1 MEKITINCPQIP
13 PLPDPLEITLPGGV
27 TMEHINL
34 VEVIQPALAPLV
46 PLFNIVDTVVT
57 IFNCLKAVPEVI
69 ANPSA
74 IIECLGD
81 LGKAIGK
88 LLQLIPQL
96 SVPLMIIGLIDML
109 IATLKQARDQ
119 FVHLNKQ
126 IEQITEVVDKAKE
139 LDDST
144 LMAIAQCAEAN
155 VAQEAANVGKQL
167 ASLGKLL
174 GIINLFMSLIGGP
187 EIPDFGDMAGKPL
200 DEVIE
205 VIDTL
210 VNVLEGVRD
219 VIPLP

>member
-1 MEKITINCPQIP
+1 MEKITIECPEIL

-34 VEVIQPALAPLV
+34 VEVIQPALAPLI

-57 IFNCLKAVPEVI
+57 IFNCLKTVPEVVT
-69 ANPSA
+69 NPKA
-74 IIECLGD
+74 ILECLGE

-96 SVPLMIIGLIDML
+96 SVPIMIIGLIDML

-119 FVHLNKQ
+119 FVHLNNQ
-126 IEQITEVVDKAKE
+126 IEQITKVVDRAKE
-139 LDDST
+139 LDDKT

-167 ASLGKLL
+167 ASLGRLL
-174 GIINLFMSLIGGP
+174 GVINLLMGLIGGP

-205 VIDTL
+205 MIDAL
-210 VNVLEGVRD
+210 VNVLEGIRNG
-219 VIPLP
+219 IPLP

>member
-1 MEKITINCPQIP
+1 MEKITINCPEIP
-13 PLPDPLEITLPGGV
+13 PLPDPLEITLPGGI
-27 TMEHINL
+27 TMAHINL
-34 VEVIQPALAPLV
+34 VEIIQPALAPLV

-57 IFNCLKAVPEVI
+57 IFNCLKSLSEFPNLGALF
-69 ANPSA
+69 
-74 IIECLGD
+74 ECLGD

-126 IEQITEVVDKAKE
+126 VEQITEVVDKAKE
-139 LDDST
+139 LDDPT
-144 LMAIAQCAEAN
+144 LMAIAQCADAN
-155 VAQEAANVGKQL
+155 VAQEASNVGKQL
-167 ASLGKLL
+167 ASLGQLL

-187 EIPDFGDMAGKPL
+187 KIPDFGDMAGKPL

-205 VIDTL
+205 VIDAL
-210 VNVLEGVRD
+210 VNVLDGIRD

>member
-1 MEKITINCPQIP
+1 MEKIVIDCPEIA
-13 PLPDPLEITLPGGV
+13 PLPDPLEITLPGGI
-27 TMEHINL
+27 TMAHINL
-34 VEVIQPALAPLV
+34 VEIIQPALAPLV

-57 IFNCLKAVPEVI
+57 IFNCLKTVPEVI
-69 ANPSA
+69 TNPGA

-96 SVPLMIIGLIDML
+96 SVPVMIIGLIDML
-109 IATLKQARDQ
+109 IATLKQARNQ

-126 IEQITEVVDKAKE
+126 IEQITEVVDRAKE
-139 LDDST
+139 LNDPT

-155 VAQEAANVGKQL
+155 IAQESANVGKQL
-167 ASLGKLL
+167 ASLGRLL
-174 GIINLFMSLIGGP
+174 GIINLFMGLIGGP

-205 VIDTL
+205 VIDAL
-210 VNVLEGVRD
+210 INALEGVRD
-219 VIPLP
+219 TIPLP